1 MYSTKTAIESTGSIY
16 MNAGINDN
24 VTLSN
29 VEVTKS
35 PTGKDFIRFTFSD
48 ADGKTAE
55 MTEWKNEKNM
65 YVKTD
70 AELQKEDDRQ
80 FGRIMQIIKCYI
92 SEIPDVELNS
102 FVSMINWVKTILD
115 GVNKD
120 TKLRLKVVYDNKGF
134 IRVSK
139 NGIFVEPMT
148 VQESRIV
155 LTGRDKTIRP
165 DIPVDKEDTPKTDPL
180 SAVND
185 ATPADETNSD
195 DDLPF

>member
-16 MNAGINDN
+16 MNAGINDD

-102 FVSMINWVKTILD
+102 FVDMINWVKTTLD

>member
-29 VEVTKS
+29 VEVAKS

-55 MTEWKNEKNM
+55 MTEWKNEKSM

-92 SEIPDVELNS
+92 SEVPDVELNS
-102 FVSMINWVKTILD
+102 FIDMINWVKTTLN

-165 DIPVDKEDTPKTDPL
+165 DIPVDKEETPKTDPL

>member
-55 MTEWKNEKNM
+55 MTEWKNEKSM

-92 SEIPDVELNS
+92 SEV
-102 FVSMINWVKTILD
+102 
-115 GVNKD
+115 
-120 TKLRLKVVYDNKGF
+120 
-134 IRVSK
+134 
-139 NGIFVEPMT
+139 
-148 VQESRIV
+148 
-155 LTGRDKTIRP
+155 
-165 DIPVDKEDTPKTDPL
+165 
-180 SAVND
+180 
-185 ATPADETNSD
+185 
-195 DDLPF
+195 

>member
-48 ADGKTAE
+48 KDGKTAE

-92 SEIPDVELNS
+92 SEVPDVELNS
-102 FVSMINWVKTILD
+102 FVDMINWVKTTLD

-139 NGIFVEPMT
+139 NGIFVEPMIA
-148 VQESRIV
+148 QESRIV
-155 LTGRDKTIRP
+155 LTGRDKIVRP

>member
-1 MYSTKTAIESTGSIY
+1 MYSTKTAIESTGSAF

-92 SEIPDVELNS
+92 SEVPDVELNS
-102 FVSMINWVKTILD
+102 FVDMINWVKTTLD

>member
-1 MYSTKTAIESTGSIY
+1 MYSTKTAIESTGSVY

-55 MTEWKNEKNM
+55 MTEWKNEKNI

-80 FGRIMQIIKCYI
+80 FGRIMQIIKCYM

-102 FVSMINWVKTILD
+102 FVSMINWVKTTLD

-155 LTGRDKTIRP
+155 LTGRDKIVRP

>member
-48 ADGKTAE
+48 KDGKTAE

-92 SEIPDVELNS
+92 SEVPDVELNS
-102 FVSMINWVKTILD
+102 FVDMINWVKTTLD

-139 NGIFVEPMT
+139 NGIFVEPMIA
-148 VQESRIV
+148 QESRIV
-155 LTGRDKTIRP
+155 LTGRDKTVRP

-185 ATPADETNSD
+185 ATPADETKSD

>member
-24 VTLSN
+24 ITLSN

-48 ADGKTAE
+48 KDGKTAE
-55 MTEWKNEKNM
+55 MTEWKNEKSM

-92 SEIPDVELNS
+92 SEVPDVELNS
-102 FVSMINWVKTILD
+102 FVDMINWVKTTLD

-148 VQESRIV
+148 AQESRIV
-155 LTGRDKTIRP
+155 LTGRDKIVRP

>member
-92 SEIPDVELNS
+92 SEVPDVELNS
-102 FVSMINWVKTILD
+102 FVDMINWVKTTLD

-120 TKLRLKVVYDNKGF
+120 TKLRLKIVYDNKGF

-165 DIPVDKEDTPKTDPL
+165 DIPVDKEETPKTDPL

>member
-48 ADGKTAE
+48 KDGKTAE

-92 SEIPDVELNS
+92 SEVPDVELNS
-102 FVSMINWVKTILD
+102 FVDMINWVKTTLD

-139 NGIFVEPMT
+139 NGIFVEPMIA
-148 VQESRIV
+148 QESRIV
-155 LTGRDKTIRP
+155 LTGRDKTVRP

>member
-80 FGRIMQIIKCYI
+80 FGRMIQIIKCYM

-102 FVSMINWVKTILD
+102 FVDMINWVKTTLD

-155 LTGRDKTIRP
+155 LTGRDKIVRP

>member
-1 MYSTKTAIESTGSIY
+1 MYSTKTAIESTGSVY

-35 PTGKDFIRFTFSD
+35 PTGKDFIHFTFSD

-80 FGRIMQIIKCYI
+80 FGRIMQIIKCYM

-102 FVSMINWVKTILD
+102 FVSMINWVKTTLD

-155 LTGRDKTIRP
+155 LTGRDKIVRP
-165 DIPVDKEDTPKTDPL
+165 DIPVDKEETPKTDPL
-180 SAVND
+180 STVND

>member
-1 MYSTKTAIESTGSIY
+1 MYSTKTAIESTGSVY

-29 VEVTKS
+29 VEVAKS

-55 MTEWKNEKNM
+55 MTEWKNEKSM

-92 SEIPDVELNS
+92 SEVPDVELNS
-102 FVSMINWVKTILD
+102 FIDMINWVKTILN

-165 DIPVDKEDTPKTDPL
+165 DIPVDKEETPKIDPL

>member
-55 MTEWKNEKNM
+55 MTEWKNEKSM

-92 SEIPDVELNS
+92 SEVPDVELNS
-102 FVSMINWVKTILD
+102 FVDMINWVKTTLNE
-115 GVNKD
+115 VNKD

-165 DIPVDKEDTPKTDPL
+165 DIPVDKEETPKTDPL

-185 ATPADETNSD
+185 ATPADEINSD

>member
-1 MYSTKTAIESTGSIY
+1 MYSTKTAIESTGSVY

-55 MTEWKNEKNM
+55 MTEWKNEKSM

-92 SEIPDVELNS
+92 SEVPDVELNS
-102 FVSMINWVKTILD
+102 LIDMINWVKTTLN

-155 LTGRDKTIRP
+155 LTGRDKTVRP
-165 DIPVDKEDTPKTDPL
+165 DIPVDKEETPKTDPL

>member
-92 SEIPDVELNS
+92 SEVPDVELNS
-102 FVSMINWVKTILD
+102 FVDMINWVKTTLD

-148 VQESRIV
+148 AQESRIV
-155 LTGRDKTIRP
+155 LTGRDKIVRP

>member
-55 MTEWKNEKNM
+55 MTEWKNEKSM

-92 SEIPDVELNS
+92 SEVPDVELNS
-102 FVSMINWVKTILD
+102 FVDMISWVKTTLD

-165 DIPVDKEDTPKTDPL
+165 DIPVDKEETPKTDPL

>member
-16 MNAGINDN
+16 MNAGINDD

-35 PTGKDFIRFTFSD
+35 PTGKDFVRFTFSD
-48 ADGKTAE
+48 ADGKIAE
-55 MTEWKNEKNM
+55 MTEWKNEKSM

-92 SEIPDVELNS
+92 FEVPDVELNS
-102 FVSMINWVKTILD
+102 FVDMINWVKTTLN

-155 LTGRDKTIRP
+155 LTGRDKTTRP
-165 DIPVDKEDTPKTDPL
+165 DIPVDKEETPETDPL

>member
-24 VTLSN
+24 ITLSN

-48 ADGKTAE
+48 KDGKTAE

-92 SEIPDVELNS
+92 SEVPDVELNS
-102 FVSMINWVKTILD
+102 FVDMINWVKTTLD

-148 VQESRIV
+148 AQESRIV
-155 LTGRDKTIRP
+155 LTGRDKTVRP
-165 DIPVDKEDTPKTDPL
+165 DIPVDKEETPKTDPL

>member
-24 VTLSN
+24 VTLSD

-55 MTEWKNEKNM
+55 MTEWKNEKSM

-92 SEIPDVELNS
+92 SEVPDVELNS
-102 FVSMINWVKTILD
+102 FVDMINWVKTTLN

-155 LTGRDKTIRP
+155 LTGRDKTTRP
-165 DIPVDKEDTPKTDPL
+165 DIPVDKEETPKTDPL

-195 DDLPF
+195 DNLPF